1 MLVTL
6 PRRRVRAV
14 PPACA
19 GFTTPSTPLGSVRF
33 ASPSPRSAP
42 SGLSI
47 QVSPRSYH
55 GHVGDLIKVLARD
68 DFEVVAVDVVIRD
81 AAAAVIEQ
89 GPATLAEGHWTYA
102 ATAVVATG
110 ETVTIE
116 AVAKDRPGHPGSK
129 TVSWTNA

>member
-1 MLVTL
+1 M
-6 PRRRVRAV
+6 
-14 PPACA
+14 
-19 GFTTPSTPLGSVRF
+19 
-33 ASPSPRSAP
+33 
-42 SGLSI
+42 
-47 QVSPRSYH
+47 
-55 GHVGDLIKVLARD
+55 LARD